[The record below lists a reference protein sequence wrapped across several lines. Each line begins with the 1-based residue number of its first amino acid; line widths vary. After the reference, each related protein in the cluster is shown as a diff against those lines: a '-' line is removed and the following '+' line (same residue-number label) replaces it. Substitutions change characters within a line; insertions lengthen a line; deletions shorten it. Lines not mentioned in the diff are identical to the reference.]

1 MSIVLNFLLRWV
13 ATLQIALRRLL
24 AQRWLALATA
34 AGLVASV
41 ALIMSIPLYSDA
53 VYYRILQEE
62 LSQSDNSSSYV
73 RPPFSLMWRYSGSL
87 YGWRE
92 WDEIGAVDE
101 YLTGLAAA
109 ELGLPQT
116 GAVRY
121 FRTDTFRLFPAA
133 DVASGA
139 YASARDPLAWVA
151 FAAAGDFDAHV
162 RYAEGGPP
170 AQASANP
177 DEAVEAA
184 VSRSLADKLGIQV
197 GEDYATF
204 HKAKGEAGDRTVQIP
219 VRVSGI
225 WEPLDDQDPYWFYP
239 INVFENHLFVPQAT
253 YEGRISSVLPDEIGQ
268 VVWYWLMDGSQ
279 VHANDADRLV
289 AAMDRI
295 LQRAGTLLTN
305 TKLDISPYDGLRGYQ
320 QSARVLNVLLFA
332 FSIPIIGLLLAF
344 IGLVVGLTVARQR
357 NEIAVLRSRGATAVQ
372 IVGIA
377 ALEAGLLAALA
388 LLLAAPVST
397 AVARAIGSTKSF
409 LNFTL
414 GGDLRVQLT
423 ATALQFGAAALAV
436 TVLAQVLP
444 SLGAARHTII
454 SYKQELA
461 RTVAAPWWQRAW
473 LDVLLLIPVGYGVY
487 LLRQQGN
494 ILLSGSMSGAG
505 AGGDIFD
512 NPLLFLLPALA
523 ALALTLVA
531 LRLLPL
537 LMALI
542 AWIAA
547 RTRSVGFLLATRYL
561 ARDPGFYTTP
571 LVLLMLTLGLSV
583 FTASLA
589 QTLDNHLY
597 DHNYYSVGADAR
609 LEESGATN
617 SAGSSFGA
625 LGGASSEGG
634 SADGTATESGA
645 AEEDAVQWVFLP
657 VAEHLKVAEIKAATR
672 VGDFPAAVQVEGQW
686 IKSTLLGIDR
696 VDFPKVA
703 YWRSDFAPASLGAL
717 MNALAVASDGVLVER
732 WAMREAGLRV
742 GDAIQVRLVTSE
754 GETTGPMRI
763 VGDFDYFPTWYSEAE
778 EERRPLLVAN
788 LDYLFE
794 QMGGEQPYSV
804 WVRTSGDGGT
814 TGSIAGNTSGGVEGS
829 VDYSKL
835 IKDLREKVEIS
846 VFSYDAASERI
857 AAELQRP
864 ERQGLFGVLSVGFL
878 ASALLTVLGFLLYA
892 LFSFRRRFIE
902 LGTLR
907 AIGLSTGQLTIFL
920 ICELA
925 FLILLGLGWGTGIG
939 VLISRVFIPYLQIGG
954 GPTASVPPYTVEIA
968 WFAIS
973 RLYLLFGALFL
984 VAFVVL
990 IILLLRMKVFQAI
1003 KLGETV

>member
-1 MSIVLNFLLRWV
+1 MNFFLRSW

-34 AGLVASV
+34 LGLVASV

-62 LSQSDNSSSYV
+62 LSQVDQSAGDFS
-73 RPPFSLMWRYSGSL
+73 RPPFALMWRYSGSL
-87 YGWRE
+87 YGFKE
-92 WDEIGAVDE
+92 LEDVQQVDA
-101 YLTGLAAA
+101 YMTGSALGQ
-109 ELGLPQT
+109 LGLPAQDT
-116 GAVRY
+116 VRY
-121 FRTDTFRLFPAA
+121 IKTDTFRLFPAA

-139 YASARDPLAWVA
+139 YASAREPMSWVA
-151 FAAAGDFDAHV
+151 FSTASNFEDHV
-162 RYAEGGPP
+162 RYVEGGPP
-170 AQASANP
+170 APASANP
-177 DEAVEAA
+177 DEPVEVAI
-184 VSRSLADKLGIQV
+184 SRMMADSLGIQT
-197 GEDYATF
+197 GEDYVTLR
-204 HKAKGEAGDRTVQIP
+204 KIETEAGVRNVQIP
-219 VRVSGI
+219 IRISGV
-225 WEPLDDQDPYWFYP
+225 WEPLDEKDTYWFYP
-239 INVFENHLFVPQAT
+239 YNVFDKQLFVAAPT
-253 YEGRISSVLPDEIGQ
+253 YEGRIASLLPDEIGQ
-268 VVWYWLMDGSQ
+268 IVWYWLMDGSQ
-279 VHANDADRLV
+279 VHASDANRLV
-289 AAMDRI
+289 AAMDVI
-295 LQRAGTLLTN
+295 LQRAGTLLAD
-305 TKLDISPYDGLRGYQ
+305 TKLDISPYDALRNYQ

-332 FSIPIIGLLLAF
+332 FSLPIIGLLLAF
-344 IGLVVGLTVARQR
+344 IGLVVGLSVARQR

-377 ALEAGLLAALA
+377 ALEAALLASFA

-397 AVARAIGSTKSF
+397 SVARTIGSTKSF

-414 GGDLRVQLT
+414 DQDLRIQLT
-423 ATALQFGAAALAV
+423 PSALQFGAAALAV

-444 SLGAARHTII
+444 SLGASRHTII

-461 RTVAAPWWQRAW
+461 RTVRAPWWQRAW
-473 LDVLLLIPVGYGVY
+473 LDVLLLIPAGYGVY
-487 LLRQQGN
+487 LLQQQGSV
-494 ILLSGSMSGAG
+494 LLPGAA

-523 ALALTLVA
+523 ALALTLVV

-537 LMALI
+537 LMAII

-597 DHNYYSVGADAR
+597 DRNYYSVGADAR
-609 LEESGATN
+609 LVETGASN
-617 SAGSSFGA
+617 QAASAFGGIGAGAAGGSS
-625 LGGASSEGG
+625 
-634 SADGTATESGA
+634 DGTDSATGDTA
-645 AEEDAVQWVFLP
+645 VVEDDGPQWVFLP
-657 VAEHLKVAEIKAATR
+657 ISDHLKVDEIKAATR
-672 VGDFPAAVQVEGQW
+672 VGEFPAAVQVQGQW
-686 IKSTLLGIDR
+686 IASQMMGIDR

-703 YWRSDFAPASLGAL
+703 FWRSDFAPASLGAL
-717 MNALAVASDGVLVER
+717 MNALAVAPDGILVER
-732 WAMREAGLRV
+732 WAMRQAGLRV
-742 GDAIQVRLVTSE
+742 GDQVQVRINTSGGGAE
-754 GETTGPMRI
+754 GPMRI

-778 EERRPLLVAN
+778 ERHPLLIAN
-788 LDYLFE
+788 LDYVFE
-794 QMGGEQPYSV
+794 QIGGEQPYAV
-804 WVRTSGDGGT
+804 WV
-814 TGSIAGNTSGGVEGS
+814 NTAEN
-829 VDYSKL
+829 VDYPKL
-835 IKDLREKVEIS
+835 LDDLRGVEIS
-846 VFSYDAASERI
+846 VFDYTAATERI
-857 AAELQRP
+857 AADLGRP

-925 FLILLGLGWGTGIG
+925 FLILLGLGAGTGIG
-939 VLISRVFIPYLQIGG
+939 VLISRVFIPYLQIGV
-954 GPTASVPPYTVEIA
+954 GPSASVPPYAVEIA

-990 IILLLRMKVFQAI
+990 IVLLLRMKVFQAI